1 MDKRICVYPAKET
14 DYASNGMGCIQPTK
28 CEVHWQ
34 VNGEYEL
41 EIEHPIDEWGKYERI
56 CAYDR
61 TIVAPVPEAPS
72 MELRRTGSTTS
83 VERYTIA
90 TRKSRLRLRS
100 GPGTGYKCLGYY
112 AKGKKV
118 TLIRKTS
125 SSWYEVTAPDGKHGW
140 MSANYLQYSD
150 KKTVGSVTTE
160 ILREL
165 PMRPQPF
172 DVYAFDP
179 GLRSVT
185 AKARHVFYRL
195 AENMVC
201 ELEIKNKTAQ
211 QALAAAFA
219 AALDQDHGFTW
230 YCEGDEKHS
239 MDKITNRSL
248 ADVILGDG
256 GICETYGL
264 KLLADWFDV
273 FLVKD
278 LGARRGVQLRYGKN
292 ITGISGGYDISSVAT
307 RVVPVGQ
314 KKNGDPLYRSGTK
327 WLKSAHE
334 DLYARP
340 RYAVLDVSEAK
351 VGNEV
356 DGKKLT
362 TSTARTQLD
371 QRAQAMLDGGCDLP
385 DCSITAQ
392 MALLRYDPAYAEYA
406 DLEHICPGDTLGLFL
421 PDYGLALDV
430 TASAYTFDALSQRYV
445 DLTLGS
451 PRANLSASGIT
462 SRQLS
467 SGSVTGSKLAYGSVG
482 SGALQQDVVS
492 ARHVQADSI
501 GTDALQAKSV
511 TAEKIA
517 AGSVTADA
525 IQAGSISTDKLAAG
539 SVTAEK
545 LQAGSVTTEKLDA
558 GAVTAEKLQA
568 GSVTT
573 EKLDAGAVTANKLSA
588 GSVTAEKLDAGA
600 VTADKI
606 RASAVTS
613 EKIKAGAVKAD
624 HIDAGSVTAEKI
636 QAGSIT
642 ADRLKAY
649 IITADSGLIA
659 NGAIGTAQ
667 IADSSI
673 TSAKVVSLSADVITA
688 GTLSAERL
696 VIVGEDGVIYRIN
709 ASSAGLSASELSKD
723 QYKNYLNGTVIVANS
738 ITAAQIA
745 AKTITGNEI
754 AANAI
759 KAANI
764 DVVELFASEATIA
777 QINAMD
783 ISGNQYLKLAVKNA
797 VDAVAVGGRNLALAS
812 GTEKSDAISATAAM
826 GAYYA
831 LSDYGKSVLDAADV
845 DCTIS
850 FEAKSSVVGAEIR
863 ASLRG
868 ESSSTIVSNVAA
880 SAVLST
886 AYKRYSY
893 TVQTTAGG
901 AARMWFLQP
910 ASTLTG
916 TIYVRNIKVELGNV
930 ATDWSPAPE
939 DMESELG
946 ALKNRVSEAELKI
959 TPNAIVS
966 TVTSSESYQTL
977 SSTASTAKSNAA
989 TAQSTAD
996 TAKANAATAQSTANT
1011 AKSKAD
1017 ANESDITALTTR
1029 VSQAE
1034 VKITPT
1040 AIAAT
1045 VREEIEFGGRNFA
1058 ADTNQGVTNWVWS
1071 MEHGDKTIT
1080 EVVEN
1085 GVRCCKLQ
1093 RGSAEQSGWSI
1104 IRYEGLLRDAL
1115 EPGTQY
1121 TLTVDIKAS
1130 VSTTLG
1136 FLALATSSS
1145 TNNMVAGATAIAN
1158 TLTANQWVR
1167 CEWRFTTLASFSSIT
1182 IGEQSI
1188 NFSMH
1193 NSQPGV
1199 SYTFRN
1205 LKLEKGSVATDWSP
1219 APEDA
1224 AGAVHV
1230 DSSYSKVEINKDR
1243 VRIVSTQMEVA
1254 VPSEDGEDDVMR
1266 VDADGVHAEVVEAD
1280 TVLSDSVV
1288 STQGDA
1294 SYTPADAGALAEILE
1309 ELSGKYL
1316 LGVLSIDCKNVS
1328 SGSFEVQ
1335 NVHGPGRIRLL
1346 NGTMNGLK
1354 IANCDCYVYCYS
1366 ATFSTAETG
1375 AVVDN
1380 SERVYFSTCTF
1391 NAGVGIQ
1398 LGSVWRARARMHA
1411 CTGTCTVLAKLTLCS
1426 ELDLSGSKPT
1436 GTLNLEKGSQVYN
1449 ATSDP
1454 NFTAPSSGSVPT
1466 TQVATVSLSPTSTST
1481 SGHSGLGSKLY
1492 QGRYSSSQSF
1502 RKGVMLFTLPSDL
1515 TSAANIESATL
1526 TIKRIAGVGG
1536 GGSVVAQIRCYDQI
1550 GTLYASK
1557 SVQNGQTV
1565 SIDVTSAVK
1574 AMKTSGYTGLMLYN
1588 PATSTVGDKT
1598 YTTGYARFAGK
1609 GESGAPVLKVTYKK

>member
-1 MDKRICVYPAKET
+1 
-14 DYASNGMGCIQPTK
+14 
-28 CEVHWQ
+28 
-34 VNGEYEL
+34 
-41 EIEHPIDEWGKYERI
+41 
-56 CAYDR
+56 
-61 TIVAPVPEAPS
+61 
-72 MELRRTGSTTS
+72 
-83 VERYTIA
+83 
-90 TRKSRLRLRS
+90 
-100 GPGTGYKCLGYY
+100 
-112 AKGKKV
+112 
-118 TLIRKTS
+118 
-125 SSWYEVTAPDGKHGW
+125 
-140 MSANYLQYSD
+140 
-150 KKTVGSVTTE
+150 
-160 ILREL
+160 
-165 PMRPQPF
+165 
-172 DVYAFDP
+172 
-179 GLRSVT
+179 
-185 AKARHVFYRL
+185 
-195 AENMVC
+195 
-201 ELEIKNKTAQ
+201 
-211 QALAAAFA
+211 
-219 AALDQDHGFTW
+219 
-230 YCEGDEKHS
+230 

-351 VGNEV
+351 AGNEV

-362 TSTARTQLD
+362 TSTARTLLD

-492 ARHVQADSI
+492 ARHVQTDSI

-511 TAEKIA
+511 TTEKLA
-517 AGSVTADA
+517 AGSVTADT
-525 IQAGSISTDKLAAG
+525 IQAGSISTEKLAAG

-606 RASAVTS
+606 RANAVTS
-613 EKIKAGAVKAD
+613 EKIQAGAVKAD

-636 QAGSIT
+636 KAGSIT

-667 IADSSI
+667 IADGSI
-673 TSAKVVSLSADVITA
+673 TSAKVVSLNADVITA

-709 ASSAGLSASELSKD
+709 AASSGLSASELSED

-783 ISGNQYLKLAVKNA
+783 ISGNQYLKLAVSKA
-797 VDAVAVGGRNLALAS
+797 
-812 GTEKSDAISATAAM
+812 ESAQ
-826 GAYYA
+826 
-831 LSDYGKSVLDAADV
+831 
-845 DCTIS
+845 
-850 FEAKSSVVGAEIR
+850 
-863 ASLRG
+863 
-868 ESSSTIVSNVAA
+868 
-880 SAVLST
+880 ST
-886 AYKRYSY
+886 A
-893 TVQTTAGG
+893 
-901 AARMWFLQP
+901 
-910 ASTLTG
+910 
-916 TIYVRNIKVELGNV
+916 
-930 ATDWSPAPE
+930 D
-939 DMESELG
+939 
-946 ALKNRVSEAELKI
+946 
-959 TPNAIVS
+959 
-966 TVTSSESYQTL
+966 
-977 SSTASTAKSNAA
+977 TAKANAA

-996 TAKANAATAQSTANT
+996 TAKANAATAQSTANS
-1011 AKSKAD
+1011 AKSKAE

-1034 VKITPT
+1034 LKITPT

-1058 ADTNQGVTNWVWS
+1058 ADTNQGVKHWVWS
-1071 MEHGDKTIT
+1071 MEHGDKTIS

-1145 TNNMVAGATAIAN
+1145 TNNMVASSTAIAN

-1224 AGAVHV
+1224 AGSVHV

-1254 VPSEDGEDDVMR
+1254 VPSADGEDDVMR

-1398 LGSVWRARARMHA
+1398 LGSIWRARARMHA
-1411 CTGTCTVLAKLTLCS
+1411 CTGTCTVLAKLTFCS

-1502 RKGVMLFTLPSDL
+1502 RKGVMLFTLPDDL

-1536 GGSVVAQIRCYDQI
+1536 GGSVVAQIRCYDQT

-1557 SVQNGQTV
+1557 SVKNGQTV

-1609 GESGAPVLKVTYKK
+1609 GESGAPVLKVTYRK